1 MSLADKVVER
11 SCTKGSTDNMLVDG
25 RAIRMR
31 VTDLGGT
38 DFVKRNKGKGLSHHG
53 CCKIA
58 LGDSERN
65 KNTR

>member
-1 MSLADKVVER
+1 MSWADKVVGR

-53 CCKIA
+53 YRKIA
-58 LGDSERN
+58 LGKGQRD
-65 KNTR
+65 KDT